1 MCTKTDLRS
10 LLKKWCVH
18 SMIFFFCLI
27 IGHVVSLSQSQCIF
41 LILGRLCAV
50 SILPHFK
57 ATLNSFNFDLVSRG
71 MSTSLVEKLKTEFV
85 HHCTMFSKSDLKL
98 VLILTYF
105 CIVWPT
111 QLFSWKAEFDFHD
124 CIVYLELSIF
134 LYWFE
139 VPFSWA

>member
-1 MCTKTDLRS
+1 MSSPYHK
-10 LLKKWCVH
+10 
-18 SMIFFFCLI
+18 
-27 IGHVVSLSQSQCIF
+27 VSAFF

-98 VLILTYF
+98 VLI
-105 CIVWPT
+105 
-111 QLFSWKAEFDFHD
+111 FDLLLHSMANST
-124 CIVYLELSIF
+124 L
-134 LYWFE
+134 
-139 VPFSWA
+139 

>member
-1 MCTKTDLRS
+1 MCTKADLRS

-18 SMIFFFCLI
+18 SMIFFFLPNYWPCRLLI
-27 IGHVVSLSQSQCIF
+27 TKSVHFF

-71 MSTSLVEKLKTEFV
+71 MSTSLVEKIKTEFV

-134 LYWFE
+134 L
-139 VPFSWA
+139 